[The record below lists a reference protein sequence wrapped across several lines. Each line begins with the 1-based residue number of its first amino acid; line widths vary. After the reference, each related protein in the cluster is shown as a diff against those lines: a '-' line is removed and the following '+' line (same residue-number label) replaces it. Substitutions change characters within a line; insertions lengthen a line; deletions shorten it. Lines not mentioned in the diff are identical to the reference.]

1 MREGMHNMT
10 HEFEKLSKSLNT
22 NFDAHLPVKSEK
34 EITVSQ
40 TGEEKVD
47 KDYVTVRKNLYELI
61 DTGKDAV
68 QNILDVAKAGDSP
81 RAYEVVAQLLKT
93 VSEMNKDVLEV
104 HDKVKKIK
112 EDKYNLTQKN
122 TTNNTIYVG
131 STSELQDLINPDR
144 SKGKDIKKV

>member
-1 MREGMHNMT
+1 MT
-10 HEFEKLSKSLNT
+10 ANFKDQFKNISDSLNA
-22 NFDAHLPVKSEK
+22 NFDAHLPVKAEN
-34 EITVSQ
+34 EITIKQ

-47 KDYVTVRKNLYELI
+47 ADYVQVRKNLYDLI
-61 DTGKDAV
+61 ETGKDAV
-68 QNILDVAKAGDSP
+68 ANILDVAKAGDSP
-81 RAYEVVAQLLKT
+81 RAYEVVSQMLKT

-112 EDKYNLTQKN
+112 EDKYSLSQKN

-144 SKGKDIKKV
+144 SSGKDIKKV

>member
-1 MREGMHNMT
+1 MEEQFKNID
-10 HEFEKLSKSLNT
+10 EALNSKFSP
-22 NFDAHLPVKSEK
+22 HLPVKAD
-34 EITVSQ
+34 Q
-40 TGEEKVD
+40 TTKIVGSGEEKVD
-47 KDYVTVRKNLYELI
+47 KDYVTVRKNLYDLI

-93 VSEMNKDVLEV
+93 VSEMNKDVLDV

>member
-1 MREGMHNMT
+1 MESDMEDQFKNID
-10 HEFEKLSKSLNT
+10 EALNSKFSP
-22 NFDAHLPVKSEK
+22 HLPIKPD
-34 EITVSQ
+34 Q
-40 TGEEKVD
+40 TTQIVGSGEEKVD
-47 KDYVTVRKNLYELI
+47 TDYVTVRKNLYELI

-93 VSEMNKDVLEV
+93 VSEMNKDVLDV

>member
-1 MREGMHNMT
+1 MT
-10 HEFEKLSKSLNT
+10 HEYEKLSESLNT
-22 NFDAHLPVKSEK
+22 NFDAHLPVKNQK
-34 EITVSQ
+34 EITVTQ
-40 TGEEKVD
+40 HGEDKVD
-47 KDYVTVRKNLYELI
+47 SDYVQVRKNLYDLI
-61 DTGKDAV
+61 ETGKDAV

-81 RAYEVVAQLLKT
+81 RAYEVVSQMLKT

>member
-1 MREGMHNMT
+1 MAAN
-10 HEFEKLSKSLNT
+10 FKDQFKNISDSLNA
-22 NFDAHLPVKSEK
+22 NFDAHLPVKAEN
-34 EITVSQ
+34 EITIKQ

-47 KDYVTVRKNLYELI
+47 ADYVQVRKNLYDLI
-61 DTGKDAV
+61 ETGKDAV
-68 QNILDVAKAGDSP
+68 ANILDVAKAGDSP
-81 RAYEVVAQLLKT
+81 RAYEVVSQMLKT

-112 EDKYNLTQKN
+112 EDKYSLSQKN

-144 SKGKDIKKV
+144 SSGKDIKKV

>member
-1 MREGMHNMT
+1 MT